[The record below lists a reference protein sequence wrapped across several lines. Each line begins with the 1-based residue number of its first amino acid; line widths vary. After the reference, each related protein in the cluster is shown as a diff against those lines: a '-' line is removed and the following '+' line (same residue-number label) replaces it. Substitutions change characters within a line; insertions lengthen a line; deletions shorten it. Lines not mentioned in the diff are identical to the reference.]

1 MKWES
6 GHPYAWR
13 TWLRGNLP
21 WFLIDLGLADK
32 GKDCEKVGASHRWY
46 NVDGKASACYHCQVV
61 RAGRL
66 WEEKGQEA
74 DRPRTD

>member
-21 WFLIDLGLADK
+21 WFLINLGLPNK
-32 GKDCEKVGASHRWY
+32 GKDCEKVGASHHWY
-46 NVDGKASACYHCQVV
+46 NVDGKTSACYHCQVV
-61 RAGRL
+61 RTGRL
-66 WEEKGQEA
+66 WERQSREM
-74 DRPRTD
+74 DRPQTN